1 MTIVAREPLAKSEVE
16 IAMANVATM
25 LVSAS
30 RMISGEVVP
39 NFEAIVEQNEM
50 SFAQKRKD
58 VSTVQAL
65 LTSENAVEP
74 MLQKAAET
82 IRAMPPLS
90 EAIPSE
96 ATIPT
101 VLMPAKPLPEGSL
114 LRDTLRRL
122 HYVQKVVEA
131 VAKWVNHVGEHDC
144 LKESVLYTKT
154 QQELIRT
161 FKRVVIQV
169 QQATVIIGKYRD
181 MGDIRVLREMTL
193 DAHTVLSEL
202 READES
208 VAEKRKSMSLFKRAI
223 EESKAAPKIVRQ
235 LAPVAAGLATVVL
248 LSFVVIR
255 LHALAPQVFL
265 STSEPAGAPSV
276 EQEIQTSIQ
285 SSAIETPIKSE
296 ITSEPKEIAPP
307 IKAQPQSQPSN
318 ETTIVNTAAPRHKE
332 SEPSPSKPAMPT
344 ISVQPKPEAKKL
356 DLNKPDLNKSEATT
370 VQAKKP
376 VPTRP
381 NVGGLEDKAKS
392 ITPVMKTPT
401 NKPSENRAKKSV
413 EQIQASPTVT
423 RETETPSQKK
433 LEREAPKRKTIVI
446 ED

>member
-16 IAMANVATM
+16 ITIATVSTM

-30 RMISGEVVP
+30 RIVAGEVVP

-58 VSTVQAL
+58 VTTVQAL
-65 LTSENAVEP
+65 LTSENAVVP
-74 MLQKAAET
+74 MLQRAAET
-82 IRAMPPLS
+82 ICALHALS
-90 EAIPSE
+90 EAIQSE
-96 ATIPT
+96 ATIST
-101 VLMPAKPLPEGSL
+101 VHLPAKPLPEGSL

-131 VAKWVNHVGEHDC
+131 VAKWLNDFGTHDD

-169 QQATVIIGKYRD
+169 QHATVIIGKYRD

-193 DAHTVLSEL
+193 DAQTVLDEL
-202 READES
+202 KEADKS
-208 VAEKRKSMSLFKRAI
+208 VSEKRKSISLFKRAI
-223 EESKAAPKIVRQ
+223 EESKAAPKVVRQ
-235 LAPVAAGLATVVL
+235 LASVMAGLAVVVA
-248 LSFVVIR
+248 LSFAVIK
-255 LHALAPQVFL
+255 LNALAPQDFL

-307 IKAQPQSQPSN
+307 IKGQPQSQPSN
-318 ETTIVNTAAPRHKE
+318 ETTIANTASPRHKE
-332 SEPSPSKPAMPT
+332 SEPSTSKPAT
-344 ISVQPKPEAKKL
+344 LTTSVLPKPE
-356 DLNKPDLNKSEATT
+356 
-370 VQAKKP
+370 VKKP
-376 VPTRP
+376 AQTESKDD
-381 NVGGLEDKAKS
+381 GLKNKTKS
-392 ITPVMKTPT
+392 ITPVVKKPT
-401 NKPSENRAKKSV
+401 NKPSENRAEKSV
-413 EQIQASPTVT
+413 EQKQASPTVT
-423 RETETPSQKK
+423 RETEVPSQKK